1 MSNYDELKQLLSAS
15 RKLIGGDKLNEDY
28 NRIRKTYG
36 LLIEQPVEDPDAG
49 INIMKDIDDKIKDDT
64 EYETAEKPEEDEDY
78 DEIKSDKKKA
88 YRISGGIL
96 VIHSKNTSDLQLTT
110 DDKLAFQE
118 TMDEFKQ
125 GVTEMAD
132 FNKLNLYPTN
142 VEWSGKIT
150 ELDIE
155 FFFSIAERNGVY
167 INGTMIKLDDEFSE
181 MSTKL
186 KTYYEKFKTKWSKIV
201 STRKE
206 TSGLWES
213 F

>member
-1 MSNYDELKQLLSAS
+1 MSNYEELKQLLSAS

-36 LLIEQPVEDPDAG
+36 LLTEQPVEDPEARIDT
-49 INIMKDIDDKIKDDT
+49 MKDIDDRIKDDT

-78 DEIKSDKKKA
+78 EEIKSDKKKA

-155 FFFSIAERNGVY
+155 FFFSIAETNGVY
-167 INGTMIKLDDEFSE
+167 INGTMIKLDEEFTE

-186 KTYYEKFKTKWSKIV
+186 KTYYEKFKAKWAKIV
-201 STRKE
+201 SIRKE
-206 TSGLWES
+206 TSEL
-213 F
+213 

>member
-1 MSNYDELKQLLSAS
+1 MSNYEELKQLLSAP

-36 LLIEQPVEDPDAG
+36 LLTEQPIEDPEG
-49 INIMKDIDDKIKDDT
+49 RINMMKDIEDKIKDDT

-78 DEIKSDKKKA
+78 EEIKSDKKKA

-125 GVTEMAD
+125 GVSEMAD

-155 FFFSIAERNGVY
+155 FFFSIAETNGVY
-167 INGTMIKLDDEFSE
+167 INGTMIKLDEEFTE

-186 KTYYEKFKTKWSKIV
+186 KTYYEKFKAKWSKIV
-201 STRKE
+201 SIRKE
-206 TSGLWES
+206 TSEL
-213 F
+213 

>member
-1 MSNYDELKQLLSAS
+1 MSNYEELKQLLSAS

-206 TSGLWES
+206 TSGL
-213 F
+213 

>member
-1 MSNYDELKQLLSAS
+1 MTNYEEIKKLLSAS

>member
-1 MSNYDELKQLLSAS
+1 MSNYEELKQLLSAS

-36 LLIEQPVEDPDAG
+36 LLTEQPVEYPDAG

-155 FFFSIAERNGVY
+155 FFFSIAETNGVY
-167 INGTMIKLDDEFSE
+167 INGTMIKLDEEFTE

-186 KTYYEKFKTKWSKIV
+186 KSYYEKFKAKWSKIV

-206 TSGLWES
+206 TSEL
-213 F
+213 

>member
-167 INGTMIKLDDEFSE
+167 INGTMIKLDDEFTE

-206 TSGLWES
+206 TSGL
-213 F
+213 

>member
-1 MSNYDELKQLLSAS
+1 MSNYEELKQLLSAS

-36 LLIEQPVEDPDAG
+36 LLTEQPVEYPDAG

-155 FFFSIAERNGVY
+155 FFFSIAETNGVY
-167 INGTMIKLDDEFSE
+167 INGTMIKLDEEFTE

-186 KTYYEKFKTKWSKIV
+186 KSYYDKFKAKWSKIV
-201 STRKE
+201 SIRKE
-206 TSGLWES
+206 TSEL
-213 F
+213 

>member
-1 MSNYDELKQLLSAS
+1 MSNYEELKQLLSAS

-36 LLIEQPVEDPDAG
+36 LLTEQPVEDPEG
-49 INIMKDIDDKIKDDT
+49 RINMMKDIEDKIKDDT

-78 DEIKSDKKKA
+78 EEIKSDKKKA

-155 FFFSIAERNGVY
+155 FFFSIAETNGVY
-167 INGTMIKLDDEFSE
+167 INGTMIKLDEEFTE

-186 KTYYEKFKTKWSKIV
+186 KTYYDKFKAKWSKIV
-201 STRKE
+201 SIRKE
-206 TSGLWES
+206 TSEL
-213 F
+213 

>member
-206 TSGLWES
+206 TSGL
-213 F
+213 